1 MVRVW
6 GAVGMLMIQMML
18 GYEGNWQE
26 RNGQRGTGMVANRL
40 KSEWQVGHDGPVELE
55 NEIQCACRGWIEWW
69 LWDRNKLGKWCRI
82 LIYSG
87 IGGSCDNNKCWWN
100 NRDGTRAG
108 HFRGEQGIGGWMGTL
123 FYSQSAHF
131 DLIVKGGCPKSV
143 E

>member
-55 NEIQCACRGWIEWW
+55 NEIQCACRG
-69 LWDRNKLGKWCRI
+69 
-82 LIYSG
+82 
-87 IGGSCDNNKCWWN
+87 
-100 NRDGTRAG
+100 
-108 HFRGEQGIGGWMGTL
+108 
-123 FYSQSAHF
+123 
-131 DLIVKGGCPKSV
+131 
-143 E
+143 